1 MRRRYFQLCAY
12 DHPITQS
19 TGFMKNQYTG
29 LNTRNSMYGTQY
41 TELNVRDSMYGTQ
54 YTDMAVHCFIKYLIA

>member
-1 MRRRYFQLCAY
+1 
-12 DHPITQS
+12 
-19 TGFMKNQYTG
+19 MKNQYTG